1 MPRRNALKLA
11 ERSREWNAP
20 TLLAYRFLLRAMHT
34 VAFLMLAVPALRT
47 TASHMTA
54 LTYNGR
60 QHLAALTTLLFR
72 R

>member
-11 ERSREWNAP
+11 ERSREWSTHP
-20 TLLAYRFLLRAMHT
+20 LLPHRFLLRAMHAI
-34 VAFLMLAVPALRT
+34 AFLMLAVPALRT
-47 TASHMTA
+47 TAGYMTA
-54 LTYNGR
+54 LAYNGR